1 MFLLDTNVISELRK
15 LGDGKA
21 DGRVAAWISSR
32 DAASFYLSALTL
44 MELEIGI
51 LRIERRDAAQ
61 GERLRTWMDRHVLPE
76 FLERTLPVDSAV
88 ALKCARLHVP
98 DPRAE
103 RDALIAAT
111 ALVYP
116 KRNRF
121 AMYRQAARR
130 SFRRPSCESMRSAG
144 ANTPSRCSQRKSLA
158 SFSVIRRPASCPRR
172 QLRDPS
178 ASRRKKEI
186 DRPDRSSSHPRLSTV
201 ARSDG

>member
-21 DGRVAAWISSR
+21 DERVAAWVSSR

-111 ALVYP
+111 ALVYGMTVVTG
-116 KRNRF
+116 NVTDF
-121 AMYRQAARR
+121 QAT
-130 SFRRPSCESMRSAG
+130 G
-144 ANTPSRCSQRKSLA
+144 AQI
-158 SFSVIRRPASCPRR
+158 V
-172 QLRDPS
+172 DPW
-178 ASRRKKEI
+178 AAE
-186 DRPDRSSSHPRLSTV
+186 
-201 ARSDG
+201 

>member
-111 ALVYP
+111 ALVYGMTVVTG
-116 KRNRF
+116 NVTDF
-121 AMYRQAARR
+121 QAT
-130 SFRRPSCESMRSAG
+130 G
-144 ANTPSRCSQRKSLA
+144 AQI
-158 SFSVIRRPASCPRR
+158 V
-172 QLRDPS
+172 DPW
-178 ASRRKKEI
+178 AAE
-186 DRPDRSSSHPRLSTV
+186 
-201 ARSDG
+201 